1 MLARSL
7 SAAQSDGLLYS
18 LLDIDMSWKL
28 DGTESFF
35 LPLAVDRFVQNG
47 INDVFVH
54 TAVAVNHGKSWQ
66 SKESEHLQIV
76 GDSDNNI

>member
-1 MLARSL
+1 M
-7 SAAQSDGLLYS
+7 
-18 LLDIDMSWKL
+18 
-28 DGTESFF
+28 
-35 LPLAVDRFVQNG
+35 QNG

-54 TAVAVNHGKSWQ
+54 TAIIVNHRKSRQ